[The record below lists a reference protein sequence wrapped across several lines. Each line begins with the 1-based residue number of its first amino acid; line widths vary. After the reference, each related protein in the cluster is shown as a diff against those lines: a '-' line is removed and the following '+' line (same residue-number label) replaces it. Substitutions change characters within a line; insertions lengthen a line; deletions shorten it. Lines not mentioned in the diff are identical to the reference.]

1 MKRIKKD
8 YYNIYRIILKLKK
21 ISNIKV
27 IDYKKSAEDIIA
39 LSDLIISMPFTSMTA
54 QGIYNYVPS
63 IYLDLHEQFPHNLYK
78 KNNIY
83 FNNGSKASRAIK
95 KIIYN
100 NTKKNFKI
108 LKNLRKKIFNIDFN
122 NTKKIPYY
130 INL

>member
-1 MKRIKKD
+1 MISEDKNNFIILKPKYELKRIKKD

-95 KIIYN
+95 KIIYL
-100 NTKKNFKI
+100 I
-108 LKNLRKKIFNIDFN
+108 YLIEL
-122 NTKKIPYY
+122 
-130 INL
+130 LH